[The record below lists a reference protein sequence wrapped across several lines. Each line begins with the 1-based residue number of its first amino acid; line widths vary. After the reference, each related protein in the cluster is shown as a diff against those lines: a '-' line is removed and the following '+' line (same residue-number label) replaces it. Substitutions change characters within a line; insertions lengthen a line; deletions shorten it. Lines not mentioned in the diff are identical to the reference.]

1 MRFYYQAQDMDSG
14 QKVGLVLFFQIKL
27 KLFYHCNPQIPS
39 SLLWDSVVSWPI
51 DSENLLKHSSGHHPL
66 QKVMYTRALQ
76 TLALEIN
83 KQNVM
88 KCVVFFYFEPLF
100 FAQNNDQEIFV
111 AHLIVFS
118 GRNQMYTSLKHGHK
132 QGSHRNS
139 HREIPARYEDVGGN
153 HKQVKVTRIS
163 TEYVFRC
170 LSTPC
175 TKSMSQGR
183 EDLGWTKSLCLSNLI
198 GTGKE
203 SSYWHISQTEDKFRY
218 CYVHC
223 AVSVILECT

>member
-1 MRFYYQAQDMDSG
+1 
-14 QKVGLVLFFQIKL
+14 
-27 KLFYHCNPQIPS
+27 
-39 SLLWDSVVSWPI
+39 
-51 DSENLLKHSSGHHPL
+51 
-66 QKVMYTRALQ
+66 
-76 TLALEIN
+76 
-83 KQNVM
+83 M

-170 LSTPC
+170 LNTPC
-175 TKSMSQGR
+175 TKSMSQGS
-183 EDLGWTKSLCLSNLI
+183 EDLGWTKNLCLSNLI

-223 AVSVILECT
+223 AVSVILECTWFFLVSLTLQIYGSNWLMHVIAIFGFMRNSPLMYSSEWYFIHKDES